1 VSAVFITSSGTGIG
15 KTLVVTALA
24 HQLRERGRP
33 VRALKPVMT
42 GFDPGDLEACDAGR
56 ILTSLGRPVTEAA
69 VRDIAPWRYRAPLS
83 PDMAA
88 AREGREVDVDEVVA
102 WCRDAIAEAARDNS
116 TLLIE
121 GIGGVMVPLDER
133 RTVLDWIAALAS
145 PSIVVVGT
153 YLGSLSHALTALAA
167 LRGRGLSIAGI
178 VISESEAGAAPLDEV
193 ARALARHTAPLP
205 LVAVP
210 RLAEGDAPGRTLPD
224 LVGLVNRAA

>member
-1 VSAVFITSSGTGIG
+1 VSAVFVTSSGTGIG
-15 KTLVVTALA
+15 KTLIVTALA

-33 VRALKPVMT
+33 VRVLKPVMT

-56 ILTSLGRPVTEAA
+56 ILASLGRPVTEAA

-88 AREGREVDVDEVVA
+88 AREGRGVDVDGVVA

-121 GIGGVMVPLDER
+121 GIGGVMVPLDGR

-167 LRGRGLSIAGI
+167 LRGRGLSVAGI
-178 VISESEAGAAPLDEV
+178 VVSESEAGAAPLDEV
-193 ARALARHTAPLP
+193 VRALARHTAPLP
-205 LVAVP
+205 LVALP
-210 RLAEGDAPGRTLPD
+210 RLAEGDVPGRALPD
-224 LVGLVNRAA
+224 LVGLVDRAA